1 MANTVV
7 YDASVN
13 SINSVTVYQID
24 RAEVNRKIRVDL
36 KAGQNEVI
44 VTRLP
49 AVIDSDSVRVDG
61 IGRATILDV
70 IFRAPSNELRAQTSA
85 ASEDSPALKA
95 LLRRKAQI
103 QSEIHILGRQST
115 SLDDCAISLREKD
128 LQLDKITEFFE
139 FHRARKRALD
149 DEAFDLHE
157 KLRECEKEVESL
169 KALDE
174 PDSADETP
182 KAQVVINVKAQETG
196 PAEFDLSYV
205 VSSAQWVP
213 LYDIRASISESAKSG
228 SSISC
233 HYRATISQSTGEN
246 WENIQLTL
254 STASPQVGTSI
265 PALKPHRL
273 GEQPPPI
280 RQFTAF
286 GGVPTRSRAPQPQ
299 PQGPPGGLFRGPP
312 PEVERSAPSPP
323 PPPFMATVQAA
334 TTQGAV
340 SATFLIEGVSSIP
353 SGDDDDAQ
361 SHKVTIA
368 TLAFEN
374 VTLEWIGIPREL
386 PSVFLQCRVKNTSD
400 YLLLPGVAN
409 IFLDN
414 NFAAK
419 SQISQVSPAEAFSL
433 SLGVD
438 PQVRVI
444 YHPVRKT
451 VKASGGILTNKTST
465 FSYAQVISLKNGRQT
480 AIPKLVVKEVA
491 PVSDDERIKVSIL
504 EPKGLSEA
512 YDAKTTATTSKEVT
526 VASNVKARWAPLGG
540 TGDIDE
546 GNIEGTVHWT
556 CSLAAGASQDL
567 NLSWDVN
574 VPLGFKWV
582 RL

>member
-7 YDASVN
+7 YDASLN
-13 SINSVTVYQID
+13 RISAVTVYQID
-24 RAEVNRKIRVDL
+24 RAEINRKIRVDL
-36 KAGQNEVI
+36 KAGQNEVV
-44 VTRLP
+44 VTGLP
-49 AVIDSDSVRVDG
+49 AVIDPDSVRADG

-70 IFRAPSNELRAQTSA
+70 IFRAPSSELRAPTSTN
-85 ASEDSPALKA
+85 SERQPALKA

-115 SLDDCAISLREKD
+115 SLDDCAVSIREKD
-128 LQLDKITEFFE
+128 LQLAKIDEFFE

-157 KLRECEKEVESL
+157 KLQECEQEVESL
-169 KALDE
+169 KALDA
-174 PDSADETP
+174 PDPADETP
-182 KAQVVINVKAQETG
+182 KAQIVINANAQETG
-196 PAEFDLSYV
+196 PVEFDLSYV

-213 LYDIRASISESAKSG
+213 LYDIRASISDSPKSG

-233 HYRATISQSTGEN
+233 HYRASISQSTGEN
-246 WENIQLTL
+246 WENTRLTL

-273 GEQPPPI
+273 GEEPPPV
-280 RQFTAF
+280 RHFTAF
-286 GGVPTRSRAPQPQ
+286 GAVPTRSRPMLQQ
-299 PQGPPGGLFRGPP
+299 QQGPPGGLFRGPE

-323 PPPFMATVQAA
+323 PPPFMATNQAA
-334 TTQGAV
+334 STQGAV
-340 SATFLIEGVSSIP
+340 SATFAIEGLSSIP
-353 SGDDDDAQ
+353 SGEDDDAQ
-361 SHKVTIA
+361 THKVTIA
-368 TLAFEN
+368 TLTFEN
-374 VTLEWIGIPREL
+374 VTLEWVSIPREL
-386 PSVFLQCRVKNTSD
+386 PSVFLQCRVRNTSG

-409 IFLDN
+409 IFLDDS
-414 NFAAK
+414 FAAK
-419 SQISQVSPAEAFSL
+419 SQIPQVSPAEAFSL

-444 YHPVRKT
+444 YHPLRKT
-451 VKASGGILTNKTST
+451 VKASGGILTTKTSSSS
-465 FSYAQVISLKNGRQT
+465 FAQVISLKNGRKT

-491 PVSDDERIKVSIL
+491 PVSNDERIKVSIL

-512 YDAKTTATTSKEVT
+512 YDAKSTATSSKEVT
-526 VASNVKARWAPLGG
+526 VASDVKVRWAPLGG

-567 NLSWDVN
+567 NLCWDVN
-574 VPLGFKWV
+574 VPVGLKWV